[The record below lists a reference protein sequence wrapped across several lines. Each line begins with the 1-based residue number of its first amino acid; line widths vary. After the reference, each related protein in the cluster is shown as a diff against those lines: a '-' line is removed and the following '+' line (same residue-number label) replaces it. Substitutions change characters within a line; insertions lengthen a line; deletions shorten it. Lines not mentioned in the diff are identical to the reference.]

1 MSLNSD
7 VYMERAARSIIFALD
22 VPTASSALSLVE
34 KTRDHVG
41 VFKVGL
47 QLFTKE
53 GPDLVRM
60 IQSEGGRV
68 FLDLKLH
75 DIPATVERAGTA
87 ARELGVFMFTVHSG
101 DGPGIVG
108 AAVKGAAGEKKEQV
122 GVADRPLVLG
132 VTVLT
137 SISEKDLP
145 ALGFNE
151 DVRSLASRRA
161 SLAVEAG
168 CPGLVC
174 SPDEVSSLRSLLGK
188 DVVLVVP
195 GVRPAWACVEGDDQ
209 ARKAS
214 PGRVVEQGGDYV
226 VVGRPIRDHDDPSE
240 AARRIREEL
249 AETFEKMDMQG
260 ID

>member
-1 MSLNSD
+1 MSSNSD
-7 VYMERAARSIIFALD
+7 AYMERAAKSIVFALD
-22 VPTASSALSLVE
+22 VSNASQALSLVE
-34 KTRDHVG
+34 KLRDHVG

-53 GPDLVRM
+53 GPHLVRR
-60 IQSEGGRV
+60 IRSEGGRV

-75 DIPATVERAGTA
+75 DIPATVERAA
-87 ARELGVFMFTVHSG
+87 AAAYELGVFMFTVHTG
-101 DGPGIVG
+101 EGPGIVR
-108 AAVKGAAGEKKEQV
+108 AAIKGAGGLRQGQGGDMCK
-122 GVADRPLVLG
+122 PLVLG

-137 SISEKDLP
+137 SIREKDLP
-145 ALGFNE
+145 VLGFNE
-151 DVRSLASRRA
+151 DMESLVSRRA

-174 SPDEVSSLRSLLGK
+174 SPNEVSGLRSLLGQ

-195 GVRPAWACVEGDDQ
+195 GVRPSWACVESDDQ

-214 PGRVVEQGGDYV
+214 PGLVVMQGGDYV
-226 VVGRPIRDHDDPSE
+226 VVGRPIRDHDDPLE

-249 AETFEKMDMQG
+249 AEAFEKMDTQRG
-260 ID
+260 